1 MSPKIADGVE
11 VDFNIITVHHW
22 DRLFGG
28 VLLAKSG
35 RLPWATLLR
44 RTFEIDVTRCRKCH
58 ARIRI
63 LCAITERATITKILE
78 HLGMPVD
85 PPPVLL
91 GVNYYREIAER
102 IPRGWLRDLADLES
116 LRPTCGSPCADDRM
130 CRPRRPGDE
139 WS

>member
-1 MSPKIADGVE
+1 MSPKIAEGVE

-28 VLLAKSG
+28 VLLAKSR

-63 LCAITERATITKILE
+63 LCAITERATITKFLERATITKFLE

-85 PPPVLL
+85 PPPVQ
-91 GVNYYREIAER
+91 
-102 IPRGWLRDLADLES
+102 RGRDPTWSEAPPIGAD
-116 LRPTCGSPCADDRM
+116 M
-130 CRPRRPGDE
+130 
-139 WS
+139 